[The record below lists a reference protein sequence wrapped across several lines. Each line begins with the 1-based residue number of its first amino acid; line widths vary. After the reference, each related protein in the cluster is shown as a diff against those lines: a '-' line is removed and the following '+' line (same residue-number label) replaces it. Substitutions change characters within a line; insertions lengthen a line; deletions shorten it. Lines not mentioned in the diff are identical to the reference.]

1 MPKQR
6 HGIARVLLCILVV
19 YAALTAAV
27 TYLIM
32 LSSPIESDW
41 AMAMAIHVH
50 GMPLVGFWRQL
61 FERTDAS
68 QTFIVAMLTAAIAVS
83 HLRHPSATAGTSP
96 EKSHRPG

>member
-6 HGIARVLLCILVV
+6 HGIARVLLCVLVV
-19 YAALTAAV
+19 YAALTAAM

-32 LSSPIESDW
+32 LSTPIESDW
-41 AMAMAIHVH
+41 AMAMAIHAH
-50 GMPLVGFWRQL
+50 GMPLIEFWRQL

-68 QTFIVAMLTAAIAVS
+68 QTFIVVMLVAAIAVS
-83 HLRHPSATAGTSP
+83 HLRRSSATAGASS